1 MFGFDEKK
9 KKIFTICSIVYA
21 LLILLVVVITNFDRF
36 STFYSWLDEK
46 FSVLTPIIVGGVVA
60 YICTSLV
67 RFFQNRIYKN
77 VKRNRTRRSL
87 SIVSAYAFIVIML
100 TLFILLIVPQL
111 ASSVQELVQKISD
124 GTYLNSAINGI
135 NSFLN
140 TVLAFRGDEAFEYIN
155 MESIIETISDLFAGT
170 ENILNQVI
178 AWATTYGGKILTGVK
193 NGFIGFLLS
202 IYFVISKERLYA
214 QSTRILAAVCSK
226 KRAASILDWFRFA
239 DKTLGGFIVGKLID
253 ATLIIIVCSIVFSIA
268 GIPYSILVSVFIGI
282 CNIIPFFG
290 PFIGAIP
297 SGFIVF
303 IAKPEK
309 LILFI
314 ILIVIIQQIDGNI
327 IEPKIVGDRT
337 GLSSLGVLVAVTVMS
352 GYFGVFGMFLG
363 VPIFAVICAI
373 LKKNIKRRLEAKN
386 LPTSLSE
393 YYSENSLAEPHME
406 VEHLSAKLFRI
417 SGNWL
422 IKEERLI
429 VKKIRTFFA
438 KRKDK
443 KQNVSV
449 PSDKENDRADGSD
462 NQK

>member
-1 MFGFDEKK
+1 M
-9 KKIFTICSIVYA
+9 
-21 LLILLVVVITNFDRF
+21 
-36 STFYSWLDEK
+36 
-46 FSVLTPIIVGGVVA
+46 
-60 YICTSLV
+60 
-67 RFFQNRIYKN
+67 
-77 VKRNRTRRSL
+77 
-87 SIVSAYAFIVIML
+87 
-100 TLFILLIVPQL
+100 
-111 ASSVQELVQKISD
+111 
-124 GTYLNSAINGI
+124 
-135 NSFLN
+135 
-140 TVLAFRGDEAFEYIN
+140 
-155 MESIIETISDLFAGT
+155 
-170 ENILNQVI
+170 
-178 AWATTYGGKILTGVK
+178 
-193 NGFIGFLLS
+193 
-202 IYFVISKERLYA
+202 
-214 QSTRILAAVCSK
+214 
-226 KRAASILDWFRFA
+226 DWFRFA

-449 PSDKENDRADGSD
+449 PSDKENDRAYGSD